1 MELCMQFIPTDL
13 HADVATNVLHLIHIS
28 LTEPLSFTI
37 NGSELPTV
45 SIINNYISLERHKL
59 LCAGTKGNRQ
69 LQLHVNTTEISD
81 LTPLYNISSQ
91 NYSAAI
97 EITINKLPPLFIS
110 TLTCTSIESGETV
123 SLILTS
129 SEYIATYVDIVCT
142 FLIIYYIDTFY
153 GILKR
158 EQVNKKS
165 FFKAYKIRC
174 YEVRSLLFSV
184 TITKL
189 NSANNLQ

>member
-1 MELCMQFIPTDL
+1 MKLCIQFIPTDL
-13 HADVATNVLHLIHIS
+13 RGDVATNVLHLIYIPH
-28 LTEPLSFTI
+28 TEPLSFTI

-45 SIINNYISLERHKL
+45 SIINNYISLKLHRL
-59 LCAGTKGNRQ
+59 LCAGTKGNRE
-69 LQLHVNTTEISD
+69 LQLHVNTTEISG

-97 EITINKLPPLFIS
+97 EISINTQKLLPLFIS

-129 SEYIATYVDIVCT
+129 SEYIYVATYNDIVCT

-153 GILKR
+153 
-158 EQVNKKS
+158 
-165 FFKAYKIRC
+165 
-174 YEVRSLLFSV
+174 
-184 TITKL
+184 KL
-189 NSANNLQ
+189 